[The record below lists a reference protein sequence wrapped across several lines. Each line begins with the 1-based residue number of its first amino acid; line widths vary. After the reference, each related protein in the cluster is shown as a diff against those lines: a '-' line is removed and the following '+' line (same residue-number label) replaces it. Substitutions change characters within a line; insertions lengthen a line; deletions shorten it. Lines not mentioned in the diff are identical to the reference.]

1 MPARYDRLLLFGGAR
16 IDLVYGYCV
25 IEHDLYIRSLR
36 GDRYF
41 LCQKCFA
48 ILSRIT
54 IIIHNRLFF
63 SFSII
68 INRILER
75 DIWDIIPSMVC
86 IYDCYVINIDLLA
99 EITIVI
105 LLANK
110 EINHKVNYIFQKK
123 KKEREN
129 KFPRLVLISI
139 LSTIQIR
146 TYLRGGRREK
156 NIETFSPSIIRT
168 YARTH
173 TKLIVIAAIN
183 RKGAISRGPF
193 TF

>member
-1 MPARYDRLLLFGGAR
+1 
-16 IDLVYGYCV
+16 
-25 IEHDLYIRSLR
+25 
-36 GDRYF
+36 
-41 LCQKCFA
+41 
-48 ILSRIT
+48 
-54 IIIHNRLFF
+54 
-63 SFSII
+63 
-68 INRILER
+68 
-75 DIWDIIPSMVC
+75 MVC

-156 NIETFSPSIIRT
+156 NIVLSKH
-168 YARTH
+168 YTH
-173 TKLIVIAAIN
+173 VRENTHQAHRYSGNK
-183 RKGAISRGPF
+183 P
-193 TF
+193 

>member
-1 MPARYDRLLLFGGAR
+1 M
-16 IDLVYGYCV
+16 
-25 IEHDLYIRSLR
+25 
-36 GDRYF
+36 
-41 LCQKCFA
+41 
-48 ILSRIT
+48 
-54 IIIHNRLFF
+54 
-63 SFSII
+63 
-68 INRILER
+68 
-75 DIWDIIPSMVC
+75 MC

>member
-1 MPARYDRLLLFGGAR
+1 MFPVTMPARYDRLLLFGGAR

-41 LCQKCFA
+41 LYQKCFA

-75 DIWDIIPSMVC
+75 DI
-86 IYDCYVINIDLLA
+86 
-99 EITIVI
+99 
-105 LLANK
+105 
-110 EINHKVNYIFQKK
+110 
-123 KKEREN
+123 
-129 KFPRLVLISI
+129 
-139 LSTIQIR
+139 
-146 TYLRGGRREK
+146 
-156 NIETFSPSIIRT
+156 
-168 YARTH
+168 
-173 TKLIVIAAIN
+173 
-183 RKGAISRGPF
+183 
-193 TF
+193 